1 MLPDMGMVPISNQDI
16 KKQRNEKISI
26 QFSEYELWEL
36 LPNIWGSRK
45 ISFITP
51 FCCYFYATFY
61 LTSYPILG
69 LLEIFFLLLLYIMI
83 VFEVQWVSFS
93 IPYFQI
99 FLIRYRYDI
108 IQRCDN
114 DTI

>member
-45 ISFITP
+45 IN
-51 FCCYFYATFY
+51 C
-61 LTSYPILG
+61 
-69 LLEIFFLLLLYIMI
+69 
-83 VFEVQWVSFS
+83 
-93 IPYFQI
+93 FQS
-99 FLIRYRYDI
+99 
-108 IQRCDN
+108 
-114 DTI
+114 TM